1 MSIVP
6 SDLFLSATL
15 TVDEARAYLAGF
27 GFGDPGTAD
36 TRLQALAE
44 DVAVRVALARVAD
57 VLLDA
62 VREAPDPDQAL
73 AAFVRHVEG
82 RPAKVAFLESL
93 RADPRALG
101 LLVDAAGRSPFV
113 ADLLLRSPE
122 LLHWLVSE
130 AVRPAPTQ
138 ADLALEVGDLAGKDW
153 HPDAREAAVCRLHRR
168 EVLRIA
174 CRDVLGGETL
184 ASISAQLAVLADVT
198 VAELLRLSI
207 DRVRDAAGLTGLPGR
222 IALVGLGRLG
232 ACDLDFAPDLELLFV
247 YEPESDG
254 NNDWHA
260 CLGDVAYALAEALR
274 RAAANGDLY
283 SAELTARPAAL
294 GGPPAASLA
303 RWEAFCAGMSDH
315 RLRLAFTRAR
325 VVAGQADLGR
335 RVAKTFE
342 RYAYESGTAEGPLA
356 DARRRLSSGEPSA
369 DDDVR
374 SGAGGLDDLDEVVAT
389 LRLVHGRQHAAV
401 RTPDTLAAIAALAAA
416 GALRASESSALASGF
431 TWLRRV
437 EQRLSLGRGGVPP
450 TLDDPAAL
458 DLAAAAVDLPSGEA
472 LRERLL
478 VERTAV
484 RSACRSALAR
494 A

>member
-1 MSIVP
+1 VSIVP

-15 TVDEARAYLAGF
+15 TADEASAYLAGL

-44 DVAVRVALARVAD
+44 DVAVREALARVAD
-57 VLLDA
+57 VLLEA
-62 VREAPDPDQAL
+62 LREAPDPDQAL

-82 RPAKVAFLESL
+82 RPAKVSFLESL

-101 LLVDAAGRSPFV
+101 LLVDVAGRSPFV

-122 LLHWLVSE
+122 LLHWLVPE
-130 AVRPAPTQ
+130 AGRPAPTR
-138 ADLALEVGDLAGKDW
+138 ADLALEVGEIAGKDW
-153 HPDAREAAVCRLHRR
+153 HPDTREAALCRLHRR
-168 EVLRIA
+168 ELLRIA
-174 CRDVLGGETL
+174 CRDVVGGETL
-184 ASISAQLAVLADVT
+184 TSISDQLAVLADVT
-198 VAELLRLSI
+198 VAELLELAI

-232 ACDLDFAPDLELLFV
+232 ACELDFTPDLELLFV
-247 YEPESDG
+247 YEPEADG
-254 NNDWHA
+254 NDWHA
-260 CLGDVAYALAEALR
+260 RLGDVAYALAEAFR

-283 SAELTARPAAL
+283 SAELTERPAAL

-325 VVAGQADLGR
+325 FVAGQADLGR
-335 RVAKTFE
+335 RVAATFE
-342 RYAYESGTAEGPLA
+342 RYAYESGTAEGPVA

-374 SGAGGLDDLDEVVAT
+374 GGAGGLDDLDEAVAT
-389 LRLVHGRQHAAV
+389 LRLVHGPKHAAV
-401 RTPDTLAAIAALAAA
+401 RTPDTLATIEALAAA
-416 GALRASESSALASGF
+416 GALRASESSALASGY

-450 TLDDPAAL
+450 TLDDPATL
-458 DLAAAAVDLPSGEA
+458 DLAAAAFDLPSGDA

-478 VERTAV
+478 VERIAV